1 MHKNALKLCMQ
12 PLVNILPL
20 GNKVD
25 TQTSYIQRKETLG
38 KIKKALLSKKKRN
51 KRVWRM
57 CLKCLPKDTPIHKNQ
72 EL

>member
-20 GNKVD
+20 RNKVD

-38 KIKKALLSKKKRN
+38 KIKKSIVEQKKGIN
-51 KRVWRM
+51 AFGACV
-57 CLKCLPKDTPIHKNQ
+57 
-72 EL
+72 